1 MHYDIFKVGNVKNS
15 SFDEIYNSAQ
25 MNKFKIHTTDCIEKC
40 RDCDLKLLCGGACQ
54 ARHFSETGN
63 IDVAGNFCEYEQNG
77 IIDGLI
83 SSAIFNVI

>member
-1 MHYDIFKVGNVKNS
+1 
-15 SFDEIYNSAQ
+15 